1 MIRLAICDVDVC
13 NLVDV
18 GVDVDVGNPV
28 ANIDVDVEVDVTT
41 GNPVANVDV
50 RQSWLETLEGIQIT
64 AMISQPSFIGML

>member
-28 ANIDVDVEVDVTT
+28 ANIDVDVDVDV
-41 GNPVANVDV
+41 V
-50 RQSWLETLEGIQIT
+50 
-64 AMISQPSFIGML
+64 ML